1 MGLRGVFGICMA
13 CSEPYVA
20 ILFCMLVPLKP
31 RPSVISSTSGDI
43 VGFRQKPLMSVLTRD
58 IFRPVP
64 RGFVPCCL
72 SPNACAVY
80 CLKYKNRPFLC
91 ERTSTG
97 VIAPKPRMPQFSV
110 PSEKGIRIASRHPL
124 LSIVAFSFDDPRNE
138 RRHPQSEKIDFFPLP
153 LPPEG
158 TPSSPVFRNARVP
171 LAALCGRCPSGSPAA
186 PGIMSTIDT
195 SATTAHIL
203 TTFFFFASWWT
214 SERVQAQR
222 CCHQSEGG
230 GACGYPC
237 PCLVP
242 PLHCELFT
250 GGKVK
255 VHLSG

>member
-1 MGLRGVFGICMA
+1 MRTGLFSDPGAVRLWGAWFRLWWVDVKLTRGLEGRAHGAARRVWHLHGLFGALCGYPM
-13 CSEPYVA
+13 Y
-20 ILFCMLVPLKP
+20 MLVPLKP
-31 RPSVISSTSGDI
+31 RPSVISSPSGDI

-64 RGFVPCCL
+64 RGLVLCCL
-72 SPNACAVY
+72 SPNGAVY

-97 VIAPKPRMPQFSV
+97 AIAPKPRMPQFSV

-138 RRHPQSEKIDFFPLP
+138 SRHPQSEKIGFFPLP

-195 SATTAHIL
+195 SATAAHIL
-203 TTFFFFASWWT
+203 TTFFFF
-214 SERVQAQR
+214 
-222 CCHQSEGG
+222 CF
-230 GACGYPC
+230 
-237 PCLVP
+237 LVDQ
-242 PLHCELFT
+242 
-250 GGKVK
+250 
-255 VHLSG
+255 